1 MHFPEGPPVAGPWTA
16 PGTTNSESELR
27 RLAQASEEDELDQ
40 EQHCSAQ
47 RQVCEGTAAVT
58 ERQKRLIRKLAHTF
72 PGSAPDMED
81 ITYAEVRACLRACLP
96 TNDLLLRWSSRA
108 LGSAPLCSALLSSAM
123 PVQIHAVPTSHRVRG
138 PLANLTCSLCV
149 L

>member
-1 MHFPEGPPVAGPWTA
+1 MAGPWTA

-81 ITYAEVRACLRACLP
+81 ITYAEVRACLLACL
-96 TNDLLLRWSSRA
+96 LAYLRSAAALVLSRA
-108 LGSAPLCSALLSSAM
+108 WLGPAVLCSPLLCHARTDPCRSHISPRARSA
-123 PVQIHAVPTSHRVRG
+123 
-138 PLANLTCSLCV
+138 C
-149 L
+149 

>member
-81 ITYAEVRACLRACLP
+81 ITYAEVRACLLACML
-96 TNDLLLRWSSRA
+96 TICCCA
-108 LGSAPLCSALLSSAM
+108 GPLARLARPRCALLSSPLPCPYRSM
-123 PVQIHAVPTSHRVRG
+123 PFPHLTACAVR
-138 PLANLTCSLCV
+138 LLT
-149 L
+149 